1 MGHKRFFW
9 IEVGWLNNQI
19 PQPNGNNKPP
29 KVQPCKKKK
38 KIPLEF
44 YWREFYI
51 NAKLDGKHAWIIIST
66 YCSH

>member
-1 MGHKRFFW
+1 MAHKRFFW

-38 KIPLEF
+38 KSHLSFIGENF
-44 YWREFYI
+44 
-51 NAKLDGKHAWIIIST
+51 ISMRNEIA
-66 YCSH
+66 SMHE